1 MKIKKYI
8 KTSSSKYKIILE
20 DDTSLILYEDVILKF
35 NLLLTK
41 EIRDLEEILKY
52 NDKFALYDK
61 ALTYISKKQ
70 RCESEIRKYL
80 SRYTESLDDINNTVK
95 KLQENNFLNPTLYI
109 KSYINDKIYLT
120 LEGPI
125 KIKNDLLA
133 LGMNLEEIEN
143 ELVIFNQELIEEKIK
158 KYITKNIKSNK
169 KSLYQ
174 FKNKMLLNLTNLGY
188 SRNDILK
195 YLDNINIDEDNLKEK
210 EIVKLRKKYER
221 KYSGYELEMVIKRK
235 LYERGY
241 QD

>member
-41 EIRDLEEILKY
+41 EIQDLEEIIKY

-61 ALTYISKKQ
+61 ALSYISKKQ

-80 SRYTESLDDINNTVK
+80 SRYTESLDDINNIVK
-95 KLQENNFLNPTLYI
+95 KLYENNFLNPKLYI

-120 LEGPI
+120 LEGPN
-125 KIKNDLLA
+125 KIKNDLLN
-133 LGMNLEEIEN
+133 LGMNLEEIED
-143 ELVIFNQELIEEKIK
+143 ELIVFTKELIEERIK

-174 FKNKMLLNLTNLGY
+174 FKNKMLLNLINLGY
-188 SRNDILK
+188 YRNDILK

-241 QD
+241 RD

>member
-52 NDKFALYDK
+52 NDKFSLYDK
-61 ALTYISKKQ
+61 SLTYISKKQ

-80 SRYTESLDDINNTVK
+80 SRYTESLDDINNNVK

-133 LGMNLEEIEN
+133 LGMNLEVLEN

-241 QD
+241 RD

>member
-8 KTSSSKYKIILE
+8 KTSRNKYKIILN

-41 EIRDLEEILKY
+41 EIQDLEEILKY
-52 NDKFALYDK
+52 NDKFSLYDK
-61 ALTYISKKQ
+61 ALAYISKKQ

-80 SRYTESLDDINNTVK
+80 SRYTESLDDINNIVK
-95 KLQENNFLNPTLYI
+95 KLQENNFLNSKLYI

-120 LEGPI
+120 LEGPN
-125 KIKNDLLA
+125 KIRNDLLN
-133 LGMNLEEIEN
+133 LGMNLEEIEA

-158 KYITKNIKSNK
+158 KYIAKNIKSNK

-188 SRNDILK
+188 FRDDILK
-195 YLDNINIDEDNLKEK
+195 YLDNINIDENNLKEK

-221 KYSGYELEMVIKRK
+221 KYSGYELEMIIKRK

-241 QD
+241 RD